1 MINDRRFTDFL
12 HNDYHGH
19 ILNGD
24 YSDTLK
30 THVRKAIARFIDLEL
45 MGLSAIPYIA
55 AWHMDEAHHIWYEYS
70 GFRLSALLQCD
81 PRETARMLRCC
92 IIDRC
97 TYPPPQTEDQITP
110 EIIDRR
116 LLTNARWR
124 IRGQVRQ
131 RGMAEAIYK
140 IAPPEAAPFWLKDQ
154 ATIETHNDDQICLSL
169 GLLFVVT
176 KEMRVEEELR
186 QTKEELRLHRD
197 HLESLVEQRT
207 VELKKAQLEIVYRLA
222 RAAEFRDKWT
232 GLHIN
237 KISRYCAVIG
247 RGSGLSSYKNT
258 LLFQAAPMHDI
269 GKIGISDQ
277 ILLKPGRLTNNEFK
291 LMQTHSRIG
300 AQLLSGYDSELL
312 RVAKNIALTHHE
324 KWDGSGYPRGLHGKN
339 IPLAGRITAICDVF
353 DALTSFRPYKKP
365 WSFKQAV
372 MEIKNGAGS
381 HFDPRLIKIFLDH
394 APQIKEIYNF
404 NSKR

>member
-1 MINDRRFTDFL
+1 MIEDQHFTDFL
-12 HNDYHGH
+12 RNDYHGH
-19 ILNGD
+19 ILNDD
-24 YSDTLK
+24 YSDALK
-30 THVRKAIARFIDLEL
+30 THVRRAIVRFIDLEL

-55 AWHMDEAHHIWYEYS
+55 AWHKDEAHHIWYEYS
-70 GFRLSALLQCD
+70 GSRLSALLQC
-81 PRETARMLRCC
+81 PPGETARMLRRC
-92 IIDRC
+92 IVDRC
-97 TYPPPQTEDQITP
+97 TYPQTENHIIP
-110 EIIDRR
+110 EIIDRH
-116 LLTNARWR
+116 LITNARWR

-131 RGMAEAIYK
+131 SGIAEAIYK
-140 IAPPEAAPFWLKDQ
+140 IAPPKAAPFWLKDQ
-154 ATIETHNDDQICLSL
+154 ATIETHVKDQICLSL

-186 QTKEELRLHRD
+186 QTKEELRHHRD
-197 HLESLVEQRT
+197 HLESMVEQRT
-207 VELKKAQLEIVYRLA
+207 IELKKAQLEIVYRLT

-247 RGSGLSSYKNT
+247 RGIGLSSHKNT
-258 LLFQAAPMHDI
+258 LLFQTAPMHDI

-277 ILLKPGRLTNNEFK
+277 ILLKPSRLTTNEFK

-324 KWDGSGYPRGLHGKN
+324 KWDGSGYPRGMRGKD

-353 DALTSFRPYKKP
+353 DALTSSRPYKRP

-372 MEIKNGAGS
+372 TEIKNGAGS
-381 HFDPRLIKIFLDH
+381 HFDPRLIKVFIDRV
-394 APQIKEIYNF
+394 PQIKEIYNF
-404 NSKR
+404 NAQR